1 MRHRLTVLILSSV
14 SVTAP
19 LIARPVNQDRSS
31 RAAAGPSDSTY
42 TIPFDLSGST
52 VLLPVR
58 VNGSKPL
65 WFILDS
71 GANTCLLAKTR
82 ASELG
87 IKPREASEGTGAGAG
102 PVQYWKLAEQYVAF
116 STEGVAFS
124 CAHLGAVDLSNQLPL
139 LGHEV
144 DGILGTD
151 FFRRFVVQIDY
162 DAQIVRLFGP
172 SMFRYAG
179 RGESLPLTFE
189 RRLPYVTA
197 TITVLGQSPQRRTL
211 LVDTGSEDAVDDS
224 VMLLSAGLRQ
234 EVVGGIGLGQPYR
247 VTMARSDTVRIGP
260 FVLRDVPGVAP
271 GVALIGG
278 EVWRRFTVI
287 FELAQRRLILEPN
300 RHFSDEFLDFDR
312 SGLTLRLVP
321 DRDDLLVD
329 EVYPETPA
337 AATDVHAGDIITAV
351 DGVPAADYGLRR
363 VQHLFAGHNAVY
375 RLSITRGPQR
385 LERVLRLTPGGTIK
399 P

>member
-1 MRHRLTVLILSSV
+1 MRHRLTLLILSSISV
-14 SVTAP
+14 SAP
-19 LIARPVNQDRSS
+19 LTPRLCDQAFSS
-31 RAAAGPSDSTY
+31 RVAAGLGDTTY

-58 VNGSKPL
+58 VNASKPR

-71 GANTCLLAKTR
+71 GANTCLLAKTI
-82 ASELG
+82 ATELG
-87 IKPREASEGTGAGAG
+87 IRPREEGRGTGAGAG
-102 PVQYWKLAEQYVAF
+102 SVQYWKLAEQDVTF
-116 STEGVAFS
+116 TTEGVAFS

-172 SMFRYAG
+172 SAFRYAG
-179 RGESLPLTFE
+179 PGEWLPLTFDH
-189 RRLPYVTA
+189 RLPYVRA
-197 TITVLGQSPQRRTL
+197 TITVPSHSPQARIL

-224 VMLLSAGLRQ
+224 VILLSAGPRQ
-234 EVVGGIGLGQPYR
+234 EVVGGIGLGQPYH
-247 VTMARSDTVRIGP
+247 VTMGRSDTVRIGS

-287 FELAQRRLILEPN
+287 FDLAQQRLILEPN
-300 RHFSDEFLDFDR
+300 RHVGDGFPDFDR
-312 SGLTLRLVP
+312 SGLTLRLIP
-321 DRDDLLVD
+321 DRGDFMVD

-337 AATDVHAGDIITAV
+337 AATNVQAGDIVTAI

-363 VQHLFAGHNAVY
+363 VQRLFAGQNATY
-375 RLSITRGPQR
+375 RLSITRGRER
-385 LERVLRLTPGGTIK
+385 LERILHLTRGGT
-399 P
+399 

>member
-1 MRHRLTVLILSSV
+1 VSIVRHRLTVLILSSI

-19 LIARPVNQDRSS
+19 AIHRPSDQVFGSQ
-31 RAAAGPSDSTY
+31 AAAGPGDSTY

-71 GANTCLLAKTR
+71 GANTCLLAKTL
-82 ASELG
+82 ATELG
-87 IKPREASEGTGAGAG
+87 IKPREESQGTGASAG
-102 PVQYWKLAEQYVAF
+102 SVQYWKLAEQDVSF
-116 STEGVAFS
+116 TTESVAFS
-124 CAHLGAVDLSNQLPL
+124 CPHLGAVDLSNQMPL

-151 FFRRFVVQIDY
+151 FFRRFVVEIDY
-162 DAQIVRLFGP
+162 DAQIVRLYGP
-172 SMFRYAG
+172 STFRYAG
-179 RGESLPLTFE
+179 HGDSLPLTFE

-197 TITVLGQSPQRRTL
+197 TIAVLSQSPQRRTL

-224 VMLLSAGLRQ
+224 VILLSAAPRQ
-234 EVVGGIGLGQPYR
+234 DVVGGIGLGQPYH
-247 VTMARSDTVRIGP
+247 VTLGRSETVQIGR

-287 FELAQRRLILEPN
+287 FELTQQRLILEPN
-300 RHFSDEFLDFDR
+300 RHLSDGFLAFDP
-312 SGLTLRLVP
+312 SGLTLRLIP
-321 DRDDLLVD
+321 DRGDLLVD

-337 AATDVHAGDIITAV
+337 AAADVQAGDIITAV
-351 DGVPAADYGLRR
+351 DGVPAADYGIRR
-363 VQHLFAGHNAVY
+363 VQHLFAGHNATY
-375 RLSITRGPQR
+375 RLSITRGRKP
-385 LERVLRLTPGGTIK
+385 LERVLRLSRGGT
-399 P
+399 

>member
-1 MRHRLTVLILSSV
+1 MRHPATLLIFASISVYASLTPRISDHALSSR
-14 SVTAP
+14 SA
-19 LIARPVNQDRSS
+19 ARRGD
-31 RAAAGPSDSTY
+31 TIY
-42 TIPFDLSGST
+42 TIPFDLSGTT

-82 ASELG
+82 ATELG
-87 IKPREASEGTGAGAG
+87 IRPREEGQGTGAGAG
-102 PVQYWKLAEQYVAF
+102 SVQYWKLAEQDVTFA
-116 STEGVAFS
+116 TEGVAFS

-151 FFRRFVVQIDY
+151 FFHRFVVQIDY
-162 DAQIVRLFGP
+162 DAQSVRLYGP
-172 SMFRYAG
+172 NTFRYAG
-179 RGESLPLTFE
+179 PGESVPLTFE

-197 TITVLGQSPQRRTL
+197 TITVPSQSPRRRTL

-224 VMLLSAGLRQ
+224 VILLSKGPRQ
-234 EVVGGIGLGQPYR
+234 EVVGGIGLGQPYH
-247 VTMARSDTVRIGP
+247 VTMGRSDTVRIGS
-260 FVLRDVPGVAP
+260 FVLQDVPGVAP

-287 FELAQRRLILEPN
+287 FDLARERLILEPN
-300 RHFSDEFLDFDR
+300 RHFGDGFPDFEH
-312 SGLTLRLVP
+312 SGLTLRLIP
-321 DRDDLLVD
+321 DGGDLVVD

-337 AATDVHAGDIITAV
+337 AAADVQAGDIITAI
-351 DGVPAADYGLRR
+351 DGVPAGDYGLRR
-363 VQHLFAGHNAVY
+363 VQRLFVGQNATY
-375 RLSITRGPQR
+375 RLSITRGRER
-385 LERVLRLTPGGTIK
+385 LERILRLTRGGT
-399 P
+399 